1 MEPIQVRGKNVD
13 CVQIPH
19 LDFAANFH
27 WKKLGLKGKRKIKG
41 CTKTNKKEIAS
52 IPKRKA
58 GKKDIVSGVFTEQTD
73 K

>member
-27 WKKLGLKGKRKIKG
+27 CGIEEAGFKGKTQDKG
-41 CTKTNKKEIAS
+41 LHKNKQEGNCI
-52 IPKRKA
+52 
-58 GKKDIVSGVFTEQTD
+58 DT
-73 K
+73 